1 MHKCQLFVIYHI
13 VSCLADNAEAGSA
26 TQDESLL
33 LVADSDGFQCNVYT
47 GPATTTQHRTPCR
60 APTLSNSASAAELRC
75 ITQYTL
81 DFASCEIV

>member
-26 TQDESLL
+26 TQNESLL

-47 GPATTTQHRTPCR
+47 GSHHHHST
-60 APTLSNSASAAELRC
+60 APPVELPH
-75 ITQYTL
+75 
-81 DFASCEIV
+81 